1 LTGKQ
6 LLSVLDAVCKEG
18 TTVATDDFS
27 GYNILD
33 KETKNKYIHVS
44 VNHSLEQFANG
55 DIHTN
60 GMENFWSLVKR
71 EYIGPHHHYSV
82 KYMSHYIDEM
92 SFRQNN
98 LKNPVIFETLPGQT
112 VMKKAA

>member
-1 LTGKQ
+1 MLPNEKGEKLTGKQ

-18 TTVATDDFS
+18 TKVATDDFS

-33 KETKNKYIHVS
+33 KETENKYLHVS
-44 VNHSLEQFANG
+44 VNHSLGQFVNG

-71 EYIGPHHHYSV
+71 EYILAH
-82 KYMSHYIDEM
+82 I
-92 SFRQNN
+92 
-98 LKNPVIFETLPGQT
+98 IIT
-112 VMKKAA
+112 A